1 MSILSGIKNLFTGGA
16 VSPDKIADTIVS
28 TGDALFF
35 TSEERSESEQ
45 KRFET
50 WLDLQKTL
58 AKECTP
64 RSVNRRVV
72 AWTVMFMMAALTVAC
87 IVFRAV
93 GAVELSDYTV
103 DTAVKFYWPWAFCGV
118 IVFYFGPH
126 MMSSLRR

>member
-1 MSILSGIKNLFTGGA
+1 MSMFSGIKNLFTGGA
-16 VSPDKIADTIVS
+16 IPTEKVADALIN

-35 TSEERSESEQ
+35 TSEEKSEFDM
-45 KRFET
+45 KRQEL
-50 WLDLQKTL
+50 WLELQKSL
-58 AKECTP
+58 GNESTP

-72 AWTVMFMMAALTVAC
+72 AWTVLYMMAALTVAC

-93 GAVELSDYTV
+93 GAVDLAVYTV

-126 MMSSLRR
+126 MLSSLKK